1 MKVLVTGGAGYIG
14 SHIVLDLL
22 NADHE
27 VVILDDMSRGA
38 EKNIHGDAQ
47 FIRGSTLDASKVRK
61 ALAGGVEAVVHLAAF
76 KAAGESMT
84 DPEKYSTNNIS
95 GTLTLLN
102 TMVADKVKTIVFSST
117 AAVYGYPEYLPMD
130 EDHPT
135 EPINYYGYTKLAIE
149 QYLKWYGQLKGVKFA
164 ALRYFNAAGYDD
176 HGRVLGLEKNPANL
190 VPIIMEVASG
200 QKQVFELFGND
211 YDTPDGTGI
220 RDYIHVTDLA
230 SAHLLA
236 LDYLLSH
243 DHLTVNLSSGESH
256 SVLDVVKMAEK
267 VTRRNIAYNV
277 VNRRSGDPA
286 ELVATSKLAKET
298 LGWEPIHS
306 GLEELLSSMWKVYQH
321 NFEKKPGVLT

>member
-38 EKNIHGDAQ
+38 EKNIHADAQ

-321 NFEKKPGVLT
+321 NFEKEPGVLT